1 MKENE
6 RLENSKACLTYKAF
20 RTIKERGTETH
31 KDAEGETGR
40 QRHVETQER
49 ERGILRERGRRSER
63 PKKRYSVESG
73 SERFRGKQKQREGGV
88 ERKV

>member
-49 ERGILRERGRRSER
+49 ERGIDLWAG
-63 PKKRYSVESG
+63 KGHLILG
-73 SERFRGKQKQREGGV
+73 SEILALRHGA
-88 ERKV
+88 